1 MKLGVQ
7 GKLWVN
13 LKEMGRIGIK
23 LKITN
28 PKLKNP
34 NL

>member
-23 LKITN
+23 LKIT
-28 PKLKNP
+28 KSQIKKS
-34 NL
+34 